1 MTVDVD
7 APVGESITN
16 TATVAAFG
24 DVDAADEVGAVEG
37 TVTTRPDPP
46 DTGAP
51 APPAIPLLGGLLLL
65 CLGLILVATSR
76 RRRRR
81 GPAA

>member
-1 MTVDVD
+1 MSVNGATNVD
-7 APVGESITN
+7 ASGTPDISLAESAPQTILYGT
-16 TATVAAFG
+16 
-24 DVDAADEVGAVEG
+24 

-51 APPAIPLLGGLLLL
+51 TSPPIPLAGGLLLIG
-65 CLGLILVATSR
+65 LGLILVATSR

-81 GPAA
+81 GVAA